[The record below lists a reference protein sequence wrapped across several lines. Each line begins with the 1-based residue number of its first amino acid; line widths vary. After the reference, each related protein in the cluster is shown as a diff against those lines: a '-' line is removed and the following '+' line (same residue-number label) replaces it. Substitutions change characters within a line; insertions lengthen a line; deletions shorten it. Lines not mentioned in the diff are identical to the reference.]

1 MIKISSNDENV
12 QKFINHVHSH
22 LRKNKFKLVLH
33 LDELKIGKN
42 SVSGYFSEEDKEIVI
57 SLKESDW
64 LEVLVHEYNHFIQ
77 FISNESSYI
86 SLTQGDSNYLSEMWE
101 WIDKES
107 EFEEKRLDV
116 MFQTVRE
123 MELDC
128 ERRTV
133 EMIKQYNLPINLEE
147 YIFTA
152 NVYLYF
158 YSFVRKFRCWFKEN
172 ISIKEMTEFSEMN
185 FSLDDDFSKLPKL
198 YEDVFKKYTEAK

>member
-57 SLKESDW
+57 SLKEQDW
-64 LEVLVHEYNHFIQ
+64 LEVLAHEYNHFIQ
-77 FISNESSYI
+77 YITNEPSYI
-86 SLTQGDSNYLSEMWE
+86 SLTQGDSNYLSEMWG

-107 EFEEKRLDV
+107 EFEETRLDV
-116 MFQTVRE
+116 MFDTVRE
-123 MELDC
+123 MELYC
-128 ERRTV
+128 ERKTM
-133 EMIKQYNLPINLEE
+133 ETIKEFNLPIDLDE
-147 YIFTA
+147 YIFSA

-158 YSFVRKFRCWFKEN
+158 YSFVRKYRCWFKEN
-172 ISIKEMTEFSEMN
+172 VGIKDITELSDLQMTLEE
-185 FSLDDDFSKLPKL
+185 DFSKLPEL
-198 YEDVFKKYTEAK
+198 YEETFKNYT

>member
-57 SLKESDW
+57 SLKEQDW
-64 LEVLVHEYNHFIQ
+64 LEVLAHEYNHFIQ
-77 FISNESSYI
+77 YITNEPSYI
-86 SLTQGDSNYLSEMWE
+86 SLTQGDSNYLSEMWD

-107 EFEEKRLDV
+107 EFEETRLDV

-123 MELDC
+123 MELYC
-128 ERRTV
+128 ERKTM
-133 EMIKQYNLPINLEE
+133 ETIKEFNLPIDLDE
-147 YIFTA
+147 YIFSA

-158 YSFVRKFRCWFKEN
+158 YSFVRKYRCWFKEN
-172 ISIKEMTEFSEMN
+172 VGIKDITELSDLQMTLEE
-185 FSLDDDFSKLPKL
+185 DFSKLPEL
-198 YEDVFKKYTEAK
+198 YEETFKNYT

>member
-57 SLKESDW
+57 SLKEQDW
-64 LEVLVHEYNHFIQ
+64 LEVLAHEYNHFIQ
-77 FISNESSYI
+77 YITNEPSYV
-86 SLTQGDSNYLSEMWE
+86 SLTQGDSNYLTEMWD

-107 EFEEKRLDV
+107 EFEEARLDV
-116 MFQTVRE
+116 MFETVRE
-123 MELDC
+123 MELVC
-128 ERRTV
+128 ERKTM
-133 EMIKQYNLPINLEE
+133 ETIKEFNLPIDLDE
-147 YIFTA
+147 YIFSA

-158 YSFVRKFRCWFKEN
+158 YSFVRKYRCWFKEN
-172 ISIKEMTEFSEMN
+172 IGIKDITELSDLQMT
-185 FSLDDDFSKLPKL
+185 LDEDFSKLPEL
-198 YEDVFKKYTEAK
+198 YEETFKKYT

>member
-57 SLKESDW
+57 SLKEQDW
-64 LEVLVHEYNHFIQ
+64 LEVLAHEYNHFIQ
-77 FISNESSYI
+77 YITNEPSYI
-86 SLTQGDSNYLSEMWE
+86 SLTQGDSNYLSEMWD

-107 EFEEKRLDV
+107 EFEETRLDV
-116 MFQTVRE
+116 MFDTVRE
-123 MELDC
+123 MELYC
-128 ERRTV
+128 ERKTM
-133 EMIKQYNLPINLEE
+133 ETIKEFNLPIDLDE
-147 YIFTA
+147 YIFSA

-158 YSFVRKFRCWFKEN
+158 YSFVRKYRCWFKEN
-172 ISIKEMTEFSEMN
+172 VGIKDITELSDLQMTLEE
-185 FSLDDDFSKLPKL
+185 DFSKLPEL
-198 YEDVFKKYTEAK
+198 YEETFKNYT

>member
-57 SLKESDW
+57 SLKEQDW
-64 LEVLVHEYNHFIQ
+64 LEVLAHEYNHFIQ
-77 FISNESSYI
+77 YITNEPSYM
-86 SLTQGDSNYLSEMWE
+86 SLTQGDSNYLSEMWD

-107 EFEEKRLDV
+107 EFEETRLDV
-116 MFQTVRE
+116 MFNTVRE
-123 MELDC
+123 MELYC
-128 ERRTV
+128 ERKTM
-133 EMIKQYNLPINLEE
+133 ETIKEFNLPIDLDE
-147 YIFTA
+147 YIFSA

-158 YSFVRKFRCWFKEN
+158 YSFVRKYRCWFKEN
-172 ISIKEMTEFSEMN
+172 VGIKDITELSDLQMTLEE
-185 FSLDDDFSKLPKL
+185 DFSKLPEL
-198 YEDVFKKYTEAK
+198 YEETFKNYT